1 MFKRA
6 ENIPDFKTIEEFVLW
21 YFDVGMPFLLPPITE
36 VFLSDDAT
44 SSCLFRYKQFQVE
57 LYMIHPN
64 PLIPIH
70 EHPDVENV
78 EIPSSLWAS
87 FTKEDIANHLQKNG
101 QSHGNSFKE
110 RAKSTG
116 FLLLSFQKWKD
127 GLEVTTIASKWKGHT
142 AGQKHESLIRRFNPD
157 ALVINGYA
165 DTSSKQVKE
174 EIL

>member
-1 MFKRA
+1 
-6 ENIPDFKTIEEFVLW
+6 
-21 YFDVGMPFLLPPITE
+21 
-36 VFLSDDAT
+36 
-44 SSCLFRYKQFQVE
+44 
-57 LYMIHPN
+57 MIHPN

-127 GLEVTTIASKWKGHT
+127 GLEVTTIGSKWKGHT
-142 AGQKHESLIRRFNPD
+142 AGPKHEDLICRFNPN
-157 ALVINGYA
+157 ALILSGYA
-165 DTSSKQVKE
+165 DTSSRQEKE